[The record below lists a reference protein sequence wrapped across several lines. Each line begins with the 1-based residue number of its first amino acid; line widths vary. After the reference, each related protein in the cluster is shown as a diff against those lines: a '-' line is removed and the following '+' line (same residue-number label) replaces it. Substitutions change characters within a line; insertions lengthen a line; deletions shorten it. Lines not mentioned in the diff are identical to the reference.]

1 MYVYIQ
7 YHSDECGQK
16 KDQKEL
22 YFGTNGVFIDVWQ
35 SIEFIPIMM
44 SL

>member
-1 MYVYIQ
+1 MSTFSIIRMNV
-7 YHSDECGQK
+7 DRK